1 MIYQFK
7 NKARI
12 RNGRNA
18 TTLEGEE
25 RCRGLRQWAAAGVIA
40 LVVSFA
46 FPLVIDLL
54 VQRGGGI
61 EQASSLLHTLSTI
74 SVVLIIPLLVIGSY
88 CLNVAVD
95 RSLPEPPVCSPRQL
109 SFSVTSEGEH
119 AYPASSTLSFHSIR
133 KKARHFE
140 QHGPSRKRVGARHN

>member
-7 NKARI
+7 NKTNI
-12 RNGRNA
+12 RNDRTA
-18 TTLEGEE
+18 TTLEDEE

-46 FPLVIDLL
+46 FPLVIGLL
-54 VQRGGGI
+54 VQSGGGI

-95 RSLPEPPVCSPRQL
+95 RSLPEPPVCSPRQFVI
-109 SFSVTSEGEH
+109 SAHQRGSQSE
-119 AYPASSTLSFHSIR
+119 
-133 KKARHFE
+133 KALRRDNVE
-140 QHGPSRKRVGARHN
+140 TRAVNADITAQRSYY